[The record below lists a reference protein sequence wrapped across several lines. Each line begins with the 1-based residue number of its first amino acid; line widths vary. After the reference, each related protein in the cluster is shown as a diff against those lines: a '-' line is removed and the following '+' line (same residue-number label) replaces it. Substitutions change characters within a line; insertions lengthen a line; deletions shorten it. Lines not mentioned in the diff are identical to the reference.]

1 MKLKECELINING
14 GSVNLTAAYLNAAAR
29 AVNTILELGRTVGTS
44 IRRAITK
51 NYC

>member
-14 GSVNLTAAYLNAAAR
+14 GGYTAAYLNAAAR